1 MSTEK
6 MRKEFEAA
14 FTEEMVAR
22 CGEGYR
28 SSVEFFFVEKEPD
41 GEYSNPIA
49 HAGWFG
55 WRASCETLKAENE
68 ILRRGL
74 KGDYDLDAW
83 LDWAKEAEALRK
95 ENERLQRFETA
106 YKEFSDKTG
115 WVRPNAAAHEL
126 GMHVADIL
134 RKRCDD
140 LTSHNQ
146 AQADEIK
153 ALRLDAERYRFIRSS
168 NSKGK
173 VDICVLH
180 VRRSAGDQGREII
193 CDRECDER
201 IDTAMAQEQQ
211 P

>member
-1 MSTEK
+1 MSIETYYGATG
-6 MRKEFEAA
+6 FL
-14 FTEEMVAR
+14 MVKHSDHLQEV
-22 CGEGYR
+22 EGL
-28 SSVEFFFVEKEPD
+28 
-41 GEYSNPIA
+41 
-49 HAGWFG
+49 
-55 WRASCETLKAENE
+55 RA
-68 ILRRGL
+68 
-74 KGDYDLDAW
+74 
-83 LDWAKEAEALRK
+83 

-106 YKEFSDKTG
+106 YKEFSDKTD
-115 WVRPNAAAHEL
+115 WVRPSAATHEL

-146 AQADEIK
+146 AQADEIVR
-153 ALRLDAERYRFIRSS
+153 LRLDAERYRFIRSS

-180 VRRSAGDQGREII
+180 VRWNAGDQGREII

-201 IDTAMAQEQQ
+201 IDTAMAQEKQ